1 MSTTVEVDWNDPC
14 ARAEALRRSYYDIV
28 SGLEKRVRFG
38 DREVWYS
45 GENLI
50 DLKKE
55 LRLAEEQCAA
65 KSGGRPRRY
74 AIRAGSR
81 TI

>member
-1 MSTTVEVDWNDPC
+1 MADDVDWSDPC
-14 ARAEALRRSYYDIV
+14 ARAEALRKSYYDIV
-28 SGLEKRVRFG
+28 SGLERRVRFG

-45 GENLI
+45 EQNLG

-65 KSGGRPRRY
+65 KNGDRPRRY